1 MPRSCALRPPCQ
13 INEQLRAQFRG
24 QRRGLDALSRT
35 VNHEL
40 FPVRELHSVVSIA
53 IMGTAPNLLSI
64 MLLHAPSV
72 DQVQLNVV
80 IMRIS
85 PGE

>member
-1 MPRSCALRPPCQ
+1 MPRSCAPRPPCQ
-13 INEQLRAQFRG
+13 INEQLRAKFRG

-64 MLLHAPSV
+64 MLLHVPV
-72 DQVQLNVV
+72 LTRCN
-80 IMRIS
+80 
-85 PGE
+85 